1 MVCHLYFSEVVKKS
15 TAEQLNRIAEQTIPK
30 KKDRN
35 NNTIVNNN
43 NKKNGD
49 YFGNVSKKLGK
60 RLRRRL
66 NKNKLQLLDETTTPI
81 ETKKNTVE
89 DKSKTVNGESAGQDK
104 ITTSD
109 MSLMVL
115 SSPTPS
121 LKLFSAISGTMDVFE
136 DSLRCTLELND
147 NIIWR
152 YMYYNYALSP
162 HQLSYNG
169 FPINF
174 QTEAG
179 CADFYRQNNKRNVLN
194 PVAKEF
200 LLDDQKC
207 LLTAPL
213 PTPQNLA
220 NYKDADNGP
229 PNQKQQKKKQQ
240 QQQLSPNEHVP
251 CARCTSF
258 FNVKNET
265 RSAKPGR
272 CTYHY
277 GKLKFYDPL
286 TTLSAY
292 DCCNGS
298 RESKGCTQANR
309 HVWNGFKDGFNPQ
322 VENFKTSAFS
332 TLPMELD
339 YAEGIE
345 RNIYR
350 MYALDCEMCYTEY
363 GLEVTKVTM
372 VDIRGTVVYDTL
384 VKPHRPIIDYN
395 TRFSGITEDDFAKNP
410 SKTLDEVR
418 SDLLRN
424 IDNNTILVGHGLDTD
439 LVVLRLVHNVVVDT
453 SVLFSN
459 PNSTTGPHK
468 MSLKSLAS
476 RLLKRE
482 IQIAYGH
489 DSIEDARA
497 AMDLVL
503 YRIRRDIQSSE
514 A

>member
-15 TAEQLNRIAEQTIPK
+15 TAEQLDRIVEQTIPK
-30 KKDRN
+30 KEDRN
-35 NNTIVNNN
+35 NNSIVNNN

-49 YFGNVSKKLGK
+49 YFGNVSKKPGK
-60 RLRRRL
+60 RSRRRL
-66 NKNKLQLLDETTTPI
+66 NKNKTKLLEETTTPI
-81 ETKKNTVE
+81 KTKENTVE
-89 DKSKTVNGESAGQDK
+89 DKSKTVNGKSAGQDK
-104 ITTSD
+104 ISTSD
-109 MSLMVL
+109 MSLTL
-115 SSPTPS
+115 PSSPTPS
-121 LKLFSAISGTMDVFE
+121 LKLFSAIPRKMDVFE
-136 DSLRCTLELND
+136 DSLRGTLELND
-147 NIIWR
+147 NIIWE
-152 YMYYNYALSP
+152 YMYYIYALSP
-162 HQLSYNG
+162 NQLSYNG
-169 FPINF
+169 FPTNF

-179 CADFYRQNNKRNVLN
+179 CADFYRQNIRRNVLN

-207 LLTAPL
+207 LLTAPP
-213 PTPQNLA
+213 PTTQ
-220 NYKDADNGP
+220 DAENGP

-240 QQQLSPNEHVP
+240 QQHLSPNEHVP

-265 RSAKPGR
+265 RFAKPGR

-277 GKLKFYDPL
+277 GKLKFHDPL

-309 HVWNGFKDGFNPQ
+309 HVWNGFKDGLNPR
-322 VENFKTSAFS
+322 VKDFKTSAFS

-339 YAEGIE
+339 YEEGIE
-345 RNIYR
+345 PNIYR

-372 VDIRGTVVYDTL
+372 VDVRGTVVYDTL
-384 VKPHRPIIDYN
+384 VKPDRPIIDYN
-395 TRFSGITEDDFAKNP
+395 TRFSGITEDDFVKNP

-424 IDNNTILVGHGLDTD
+424 IGYDTILVGHGLDTD

-503 YRIRRDIQSSE
+503 YRIHRDLQSSI
-514 A
+514 

>member
-15 TAEQLNRIAEQTIPK
+15 TAEQLDRIAEQTIPK
-30 KKDRN
+30 KEDRN

-43 NKKNGD
+43 NNKNGD
-49 YFGNVSKKLGK
+49 YFGNVSKKPGK

-66 NKNKLQLLDETTTPI
+66 NKNKPQLLDETTMPI
-81 ETKKNTVE
+81 NTKKNTAV

-109 MSLMVL
+109 MPLAVL
-115 SSPTPS
+115 ASPTSS
-121 LKLFSAISGTMDVFE
+121 LFE
-136 DSLRCTLELND
+136 DSLRDTIQLND
-147 NIIWR
+147 DCIWY
-152 YMYYNYALSP
+152 YMYWFCILTTGELSR
-162 HQLSYNG
+162 NG
-169 FPINF
+169 FPTNF
-174 QTEAG
+174 QAEAG
-179 CADFYRQNNKRNVLN
+179 CADFYRKNNRRNVLN

-207 LLTAPL
+207 LSTAQP

-220 NYKDADNGP
+220 NYKDADNGS

-240 QQQLSPNEHVP
+240 EQQLSPNDHVP

-277 GKLKFYDPL
+277 GKLKFHDPL

-309 HVWNGFKDGFNPQ
+309 HVWNGFKDGLNPQ
-322 VENFKTSAFS
+322 IKNFKTSTYS
-332 TLPMELD
+332 TLPTDLD
-339 YAEGIE
+339 YEEGIE
-345 RNIYR
+345 PNIYR
-350 MYALDCEMCYTEY
+350 IYALDCEMCYTEY

-372 VDIRGTVVYDTL
+372 VDVRGTVVYDTL
-384 VKPHRPIIDYN
+384 VKPDRPIIDYN
-395 TRFSGITEDDFAKNP
+395 TRFSGITKNDFAKNP

-418 SDLLRN
+418 NDLLRN
-424 IDNNTILVGHGLDTD
+424 IGNNTILVGHGLDTD
-439 LVVLRLVHNVVVDT
+439 LVVLRLVHNLVVDT
-453 SVLFSN
+453 SVLFSDR
-459 PNSTTGPHK
+459 NSTASPPK

-503 YRIRRDIQSSE
+503 YKMRCDFQNGI
-514 A
+514 

>member
-15 TAEQLNRIAEQTIPK
+15 TAEQLDRIAEQTIPK

-43 NKKNGD
+43 NTKNGD
-49 YFGNVSKKLGK
+49 YFGNVSKKPGK
-60 RLRRRL
+60 RSRRRH
-66 NKNKLQLLDETTTPI
+66 NKN
-81 ETKKNTVE
+81 KKNTVE

-109 MSLMVL
+109 MPLVV
-115 SSPTPS
+115 SPTPS
-121 LKLFSAISGTMDVFE
+121 LKQFSVISEETMDVFE
-136 DSLRCTLELND
+136 DSLWTTLGLND
-147 NIIWR
+147 IEIWR
-152 YMYYNYALSP
+152 HMFNNLALHSN
-162 HQLSYNG
+162 QLFDNG
-169 FPINF
+169 FPTNF
-174 QTEAG
+174 QTEAK

-200 LLDDQKC
+200 FVDNQKC
-207 LLTAPL
+207 LSTALP
-213 PTPQNLA
+213 PTPQNLS
-220 NYKDADNGP
+220 NYKNADNGP
-229 PNQKQQKKKQQ
+229 PNKKQQKKKQQ

-265 RSAKPGR
+265 RSAKSGR

-277 GKLKFYDPL
+277 GKLKFPDHL
-286 TTLSAY
+286 SMLSAY

-298 RESKGCTQANR
+298 RESKGCTQGNR
-309 HVWNGFKDGFNPQ
+309 HVWNGFKDGLNLR
-322 VENFKTSAFS
+322 VENFKMTESSPLFGY
-332 TLPMELD
+332 LNEH
-339 YAEGIE
+339 
-345 RNIYR
+345 R

-372 VDIRGTVVYDTL
+372 VDVRGTVVYDTL
-384 VKPHRPIIDYN
+384 VKPDRPIVDYN

-410 SKTLDEVR
+410 FKTLDEVR
-418 SDLLRN
+418 DDLLRN
-424 IDNNTILVGHGLDTD
+424 IGYNTILVGHGLDTD
-439 LVVLRLVHNVVVDT
+439 LVVLRLVHNLVVDT
-453 SVLFSN
+453 SLLFLN
-459 PNSTTGPHK
+459 PNSTVGPHK

-476 RLLKRE
+476 RLLKRQ

-503 YRIRRDIQSSE
+503 YKIRRDRQNGIF
-514 A
+514 